1 MGLPNLTDSGQN
13 PADIAQAIANQVEAE
28 SNTIAGLKAQAQAD
42 QDYIQDFLRVQA
54 QADHD
59 AIQALYDNISAKR
72 HHYTSFTSPFIQWSV
87 SGQTSSDSGIFV
99 QNIGVIWIV
108 NMGIEGPGVG
118 TGQGNVNLL
127 NISNEF
133 TNPSSTVIMGMQHF
147 GNTGENEYMASL
159 QLSSSGNLN
168 LYYLNGSGS
177 TMHCIGTFIGLD
189 IG

>member
-72 HHYTSFTSPFIQWSV
+72 HQYTSF
-87 SGQTSSDSGIFV
+87 
-99 QNIGVIWIV
+99 N
-108 NMGIEGPGVG
+108 
-118 TGQGNVNLL
+118 
-127 NISNEF
+127 
-133 TNPSSTVIMGMQHF
+133 
-147 GNTGENEYMASL
+147 
-159 QLSSSGNLN
+159 
-168 LYYLNGSGS
+168 
-177 TMHCIGTFIGLD
+177 
-189 IG
+189 